1 MARHFTRIDDCLDDL
16 AVRIGPSLN
25 LGIPLGIGKP
35 NPLVNALYAR
45 ARKSPGLKLRI
56 LTALSLEKPKARSD
70 MEKRFLGP
78 FVERVYG
85 DYPDLDYVNDRH
97 QGLLPQNVEV
107 VEFFLKSGD
116 YLHNDYAQQHYL
128 CSNYTHVARDMI
140 TQGVNVVA
148 QAVAI
153 RERGGRTEYSLSC
166 NPDVTLDLLPLLKAC
181 GHPVYRILVVNR
193 ELPFMEND
201 AIVDEQDADAIV
213 DDPCCSHTLFSAPNM
228 KVATAD
234 YAIGLHVSSLVKDGG
249 TLQIGI
255 GSLGDA
261 IAHALILRDRHN
273 VEYAA
278 ALKQL
283 GAALDNSAPFRQ
295 GLYGCSE
302 MFVNGF
308 MALIEA
314 GILRRE
320 VFAHAGLQKLLN
332 AGRIKLE
339 ITPDTLPALLE
350 ARLVRSTLCDEDIA
364 FLKHYGIF
372 SDDVSLR
379 DATLHINNQKLSA
392 CLDKPENIAAINQH
406 CLGKRLKGGIFM
418 HGGFFLG
425 PRDFYEKLR
434 QLSPE
439 NRAGIGMTGIGYINQ
454 LYGQEGIAG
463 LQRRDAAFVNTCMMM
478 TLLGAAVSDGLDSGR
493 LVSGVGGQYNF
504 VAQAQA
510 LPDARSILMLRST
523 RRSQGEVVSNI
534 VWSYGHTTIPRH
546 LRDIVVTEYGIA
558 DLAGQTDAEV
568 IKRLLAITDSR
579 FQPELLAQAR
589 AAGKIEPEYEIPESQ
604 LQNLPQQVA
613 AKLGNL
619 KAQGLLPDFPFGN
632 DFTPEETDIL
642 KVLTRLQENSESP
655 LQLVKSLVSSLV
667 DEKEI
672 PVALLERLQLDQ
684 PGNLRQRLLRQLFIG
699 NV

>member
-1 MARHFTRIDDCLDDL
+1 MARHFSRIDDCLDDL
-16 AVRIGPSLN
+16 LRHIGPVLH

-35 NPLVNALYAR
+35 NPFINALYAR
-45 ARKSPGLKLRI
+45 ARQNPLLRLRI
-56 LTALSLEKPKARSD
+56 LTALSLEKPQARSD

-85 DYPDLDYVNDRH
+85 DYPDLAYVSDRH
-97 QGLLPQNVEV
+97 QGLLPANVEV

-116 YLHNDYAQQHYL
+116 YLANDYAQQNYL
-128 CSNYTHVARDMI
+128 CSNYTHVARDML

-148 QAVAI
+148 QAVAV

-166 NPDVTLDLLPLLKAC
+166 NPDVTLDLLPLLKDC
-181 GHPVYRILVVNR
+181 GRPVYRILVVNR
-193 ELPFMEND
+193 TLPFMEND
-201 AIVDEQDADAIV
+201 AIVSADDADAVI
-213 DDPCCSHTLFSAPNM
+213 DDPVCTHTLFSAPNM
-228 KVATAD
+228 KVAQTD
-234 YAIGLHVSSLVKDGG
+234 YAIGLFVSSLVKDGG

-273 VEYAA
+273 TAYRDTLA
-278 ALKQL
+278 QL
-283 GAALDNSAPFRQ
+283 GAPLQHSAPFSQ

-320 VFAHAGLQKLLN
+320 VFMHAGLQKLLN
-332 AGRIKLE
+332 TGRLTTTV
-339 ITPDTLPALLE
+339 TPDTLAVLRE
-350 ARLVRSTLCDEDIA
+350 ARLIGSPLTEVDVT
-364 FLKHYGIF
+364 FLKRHGIF
-372 SDDVSLR
+372 RDDINLYKGQLEIDGNRLDADIDNTASL
-379 DATLHINNQKLSA
+379 K
-392 CLDKPENIAAINQH
+392 AINAT
-406 CLGKRLKGGIFM
+406 CLGSRLKGGIFM

-434 QLSPE
+434 HLTPE
-439 NRAGIGMTGIGYINQ
+439 QRAGIGMTGIGFINQ
-454 LYGQEGIAG
+454 LYGQEGIKA
-463 LQRRDAAFVNTCMMM
+463 LHRRDAAFVNTCMMV

-510 LPDARSILMLRST
+510 LPDARSILMLRAT
-523 RRSQGEVVSNI
+523 RRSQGQVVSNI
-534 VWSYGHTTIPRH
+534 VWNYGHTTIPRH

-558 DLAGQTDAEV
+558 DLQGQTDAEV

-579 FQPELLAQAR
+579 FQPELLAIAK
-589 AAGKIEPEYEIPESQ
+589 AAGKLEPGYEIPEAQ
-604 LQNLPQQVA
+604 LQNLPQTVA
-613 AKLGNL
+613 ARLHGL
-619 KAQGLLPDFPFGN
+619 KVQGLLPDFPFGN

-655 LQLVKSLVSSLV
+655 LQLVKSLVASLV
-667 DEKEI
+667 EEKEI

-684 PGNLRQRLLRQLFIG
+684 PENLRQRLLRQLFIG